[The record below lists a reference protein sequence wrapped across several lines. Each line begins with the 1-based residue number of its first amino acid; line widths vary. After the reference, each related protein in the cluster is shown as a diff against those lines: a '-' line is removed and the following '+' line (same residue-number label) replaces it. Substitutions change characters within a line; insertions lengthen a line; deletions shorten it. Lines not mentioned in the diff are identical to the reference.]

1 MTIEVN
7 SLEDIKNAIQQLAEA
22 FNTYTQGEK
31 KEDKIQYVDLGL
43 PSGTKWADRNL
54 EGYFTFEDACKVGAP
69 SAVQMAELYEEC
81 EWKWDKEK
89 KGYVVTG
96 PNGNS
101 IFLPAAGYVGGGEA
115 ECVGTEGNYWT
126 KCPSKTSAAYGRS
139 LYFYS
144 GVVYPLNN
152 NYRSYGFSVRP
163 VQE

>member
-1 MTIEVN
+1 MKIEVN

-22 FNTYTQGEK
+22 FNTYTQGEQ
-31 KEDKIQYVDLGL
+31 KEEAQFIDLGL

-54 EGYFTFEDACKVGAP
+54 EGYFTFEDACKMGAP

-89 KGYVVTG
+89 KGYLVTG

-115 ECVGTEGNYWT
+115 EGVGTEGNYWT
-126 KCPSKTSAAYGRS
+126 KCPSKTSATNGRS
-139 LYFYS
+139 LYFSS
-144 GVVYPLNN
+144 GGVGPLNN
-152 NYRSYGFSVRP
+152 FSRAYGFSVRP